1 MSSFHIFIT
10 VVIFSFT
17 LLFIV
22 WRPRGIN
29 EAVPASIGASL
40 LLATGVVPLGHT
52 LSILDTISG
61 AVITI
66 LSTIVMS
73 LVLDSIGFFRWTAEN
88 IIRWA
93 NGSGNL
99 LFFYLCLLCFLT
111 TLFFN
116 NDGSILITTPII
128 IHILTLLNLKS
139 HEKLPYLFAGALVAT
154 ASSAPIAVSNLANLI
169 ALRIVGLD
177 INAYVALMFVPTMV
191 GIVTLGGILYLYFR
205 KDIPKK
211 IPLLSSSSPSSA
223 LPHTLFHHHRHHPL
237 MEGLEGKGE
246 IDYSLFRLCIGIVI
260 LTRSALFLGS
270 SLGIP
275 MAVVALIGAISLI
288 LVRWRCN
295 GDGSGH
301 GNFAAGLLG
310 QYCRKRFGSLNASDG
325 HLSHPFMDVSVEE
338 KQDFPFMESIHSSGH
353 LCGAG

>member
-99 LFFYLCLLCFLT
+99 LFFT
-111 TLFFN
+111 
-116 NDGSILITTPII
+116 
-128 IHILTLLNLKS
+128 
-139 HEKLPYLFAGALVAT
+139 
-154 ASSAPIAVSNLANLI
+154 
-169 ALRIVGLD
+169 
-177 INAYVALMFVPTMV
+177 YV
-191 GIVTLGGILYLYFR
+191 
-205 KDIPKK
+205 
-211 IPLLSSSSPSSA
+211 
-223 LPHTLFHHHRHHPL
+223 
-237 MEGLEGKGE
+237 
-246 IDYSLFRLCIGIVI
+246 C
-260 LTRSALFLGS
+260 
-270 SLGIP
+270 
-275 MAVVALIGAISLI
+275 
-288 LVRWRCN
+288 
-295 GDGSGH
+295 
-301 GNFAAGLLG
+301 
-310 QYCRKRFGSLNASDG
+310 
-325 HLSHPFMDVSVEE
+325 SV
-338 KQDFPFMESIHSSGH
+338 F
-353 LCGAG
+353 